1 MMSVQSGSSRVESVM
16 QNCLVLATRR
26 LRQRL
31 LLARCPSSMMDMTA
45 LMVSDHRVHS
55 GIGRVSKQMIIYPR
69 STFTHDFPYFR

>member
-45 LMVSDHRVHS
+45 LMVSDHRVH
-55 GIGRVSKQMIIYPR
+55 
-69 STFTHDFPYFR
+69 